1 MLLFDLQF
9 VLHHGLKFVEA
20 MPDALE
26 GRGINGVNKL
36 TVVIVVR

>member
-1 MLLFDLQF
+1 MLLSDLQF

-20 MPDALE
+20 VSDAFE
-26 GRGINGVNKL
+26 GRWVDGVDKL